1 MSRETCN
8 TVMPKTNFNKF
19 SNYKNIYSDLIENVD
34 EVLSDISQINVEH
47 VEIKEKNNEVQT
59 KLNGIRNEFVSDIDK
74 LEKNVIWD
82 RFTIAFFGETNAGKS
97 TIIESLRISMLED
110 EKLKSLNL
118 KKSLDREISIL
129 NKKTEDAISSI
140 IEFKERQTRDI
151 TSQLESIKERAKLL
165 GTAFWANWF
174 NVFRSWFGLLPI
186 LFYAKKIKLLSSNL
200 IKIEAIVPEEDKNVL
215 ELLKEIEK
223 KNHYRE
229 ELFDGKIIG
238 TGIPDFT
245 QSCVEYY
252 FNQEEKPFTLIDVP
266 GIEGKE
272 EEYETIIMDAVT
284 KAHCIFYVCSTSKL
298 PESGTVAKIKKY
310 LKEQTE
316 VYFLLNER
324 KKPSSFDEVLTF
336 EAVCPNNEKFRKDL
350 ANQMQNE
357 LGEFY
362 KGCYSLQG
370 LLAFFS
376 VGFINPNEIEQEQNY
391 KLQNKLLDRFE
402 ARDELYSFSQLEN
415 VENLIRSQFNGMER
429 KIIDANLQK
438 GICATI
444 DFKNHI
450 AEIRNTIYSND
461 FIQNIENEIKVL
473 DKKNNNEFRQF
484 ENELNQLSNKL
495 SSSAVRDLRVKLYHL
510 VDNKEN
516 NAQLNVADSKS
527 LLSPFYSDQ
536 EKKIKFIAK
545 CYNSYVFDELSQN
558 FTNSVE
564 KKVDTFRKNI
574 KENINKMQNNIE
586 QITLAKLSTDFENH
600 TIGDLNILI
609 SIDWVKLGNVA
620 MSVGG
625 MAMTGAGIGTTVFP
639 GIGSALGAAIG
650 AALGLLFV
658 GIRWLIDKET
668 PEAKA
673 KKQIDEKFSNTKN
686 EIKTKLDSINKS
698 IIDDYKKNVIDKVRI
713 MLDDNIN
720 GIKAIQSILDS
731 KTNQLEELIK
741 EIKTNKN

>member
-1 MSRETCN
+1 MRN
-8 TVMPKTNFNKF
+8 DINDIVVPKKNFNKY

-450 AEIRNTIYSND
+450 AHIRNTIYSND
-461 FIQNIENEIKVL
+461 FIQNIEDEIKVV
-473 DKKNNNEFRQF
+473 KEKNDNEFRQL
-484 ENELNQLSNKL
+484 ENEFNQSSYRLSK
-495 SSSAVRDLRVKLYHL
+495 SAVDNLRIKLYHL

-516 NAQLNVADSKS
+516 KAQLNITDSKS

-545 CYNSYVFDELSQN
+545 CYNTYVFDKLSQDYADSTQKSVGM
-558 FTNSVE
+558 FTINV
-564 KKVDTFRKNI
+564 
-574 KENINKMQNNIE
+574 KENLNKMQSNIK
-586 QITLAKLSTDFENH
+586 QITFAKLSSDFDNH
-600 TIGDLNILI
+600 AIVDFYTFFSFDMN
-609 SIDWVKLGNVA
+609 KLGSNA
-620 MSVGG
+620 ANIGG
-625 MAMTGAGIGTTVFP
+625 P
-639 GIGSALGAAIG
+639 LL
-650 AALGLLFV
+650 LGLIFATGPLAITLV
-658 GIRWLIDKET
+658 VVTALIASINVILGGEK

-673 KKQIDEKFSNTKN
+673 KKQIDEKLSSMKT
-686 EIKTKLDSINKS
+686 EVRTKLDSNNKS
-698 IIDDYKKNVIDKVRI
+698 TIEDCEKNVIDKVRI
-713 MLDDNIN
+713 MLSDNIN

-741 EIKTNKN
+741 EIRTNKN